1 MFTIDPNSFYSRA
14 DLAGLLGPEGVDVD
28 TFTARLKTR
37 KVFRQLWRGADIL
50 EAYTVAPGLADRGS
64 DDGPDMPKAKNR
76 GNRSRRAGARKGNV
90 CGAKLAAQMEELKA
104 QEREARKR

>member
-64 DDGPDMPKAKNR
+64 DDGPDMPKAKNK
-76 GNRSRRAGARKGNV
+76 GNRRRRPGGRPDRGIAAIDAR
-90 CGAKLAAQMEELKA
+90 LAELKTREKERLA
-104 QEREARKR
+104 Q